1 MAFPTITP
9 KGCYIRRC
17 SAHRLPAR
25 DGDVSGSV
33 GGGEKGG
40 SVEEPKTTHLS
51 EDSVIVLPAHSAT
64 AEVK

>member
-1 MAFPTITP
+1 MAGAVHTISL
-9 KGCYIRRC
+9 RVM
-17 SAHRLPAR
+17 

-33 GGGEKGG
+33 GRREKGG
-40 SVEEPKTTHLS
+40 SGEEPGTTHLS